1 MLRASLLAAV
11 CLGLLTLAPA
21 AEAAKPVRGAAPR
34 NLHGFLLRA
43 DEPIDNSFTRTPSF
57 AWNPVPGAI
66 RYQFQLATS
75 SSFRESGLVY
85 STSALT
91 SPVAAP
97 TVMLPWITGNPHA
110 LFARVRGITA
120 SATTPWSNA
129 FGFDMEPGSAPKPLP
144 SEPGLLRW
152 SPIEGADGYQVWF
165 VDINNPTPKMET
177 VFTNVLD
184 EREFYTFHRTAS
196 WTSAVR
202 WRIRALRTDRTDD
215 NMQSRQNG
223 LPAVG
228 YGPWS
233 PVYSSANPPYVGGPI
248 KLGHTVSDV
257 VSTGDA
263 ASPAHRLMPA
273 FTFSGDQAVNG
284 TSAELFRVYVFT
296 DRQCLN
302 RVFASAVFGGPAY
315 APRPFGPLSLPA
327 VPTSLPAA
335 RASYLNDGSEPNSY
349 TFDGLKVQSSELVPA
364 ATPTTAVPADSDSSS
379 SSTASPAAGPQQIQI
394 GSGILGAPVDLWDT
408 DWPGSGY
415 YWTVIPVEAVSPG
428 ALKTST
434 AAATAIGGTTVTV
447 TSAVGF
453 SSGDTVLLGNA
464 TNQEPLTVVTVSG
477 NSLSLAV
484 PLKAGHGAGEPITRT
499 GGNLRY
505 QDLELAQD
513 VCASPYNRV
522 ARFGKNSEPALTA
535 AGELFASGLSPKGLL
550 TSGTNSQAF
559 YGSPLVAWT
568 PALGATVYEVQWSKK
583 RYPFKPEPNP
593 ENQNALGTLV
603 LGTSTVLPLKAGTWY
618 YRVRG
623 FNYGLPTGA
632 QQMSWSDPAK
642 IVVAKPKFRLV
653 GGGK

>member
-11 CLGLLTLAPA
+11 CLGLITLAPA
-21 AEAAKPVRGAAPR
+21 AEAATPVRGAAPKS
-34 NLHGFLLRA
+34 LHGFLLRA
-43 DEPIDNSFTRTPSF
+43 DEPVDNSFTRTPSF

-85 STSALT
+85 STSGLS
-91 SPVAAP
+91 SPVVAP

-120 SATTPWSNA
+120 SATTPWSDA
-129 FGFDMEPGSAPKPLP
+129 FGFDMSPGPAPKPLP

-177 VFTNVLD
+177 VYTNVLD
-184 EREFYTFHRTAS
+184 EREFYTFHRTSS
-196 WTSAVR
+196 WTTTVR

-215 NMQSRQNG
+215 NKQSRQNG

-233 PVYSSANPPYVGGPI
+233 PVYSSTNPPYVGGPI

-273 FTFSGDQAVNG
+273 FTFSGDQASDG

-302 RVFASAVFGGPAY
+302 RVYASAVFGGPAY
-315 APRPFGPLSLPA
+315 APRPFGPLALPA
-327 VPTSLPAA
+327 VPTALPSA
-335 RASYLNDGSEPNSY
+335 RASYLSDGSEPDSY
-349 TFDGLKVQSSELVPA
+349 TFDGLKVQSTELKLA
-364 ATPTTAVPADSDSSS
+364 ATPTTAVPADSDSNPNSNV
-379 SSTASPAAGPQQIQI
+379 APAAGPQQIQV

-434 AAATAIGGTTVTV
+434 AAVAAIGGTSVTV
-447 TSAVGF
+447 SSAVGF
-453 SSGDTVLLGNA
+453 SSGDSVLLGNT
-464 TNQEPLTVVTVSG
+464 TNQETVTVVTVSG
-477 NSLSLAV
+477 NTLSLAA
-484 PLKAGHGAGEPITRT
+484 PLKSAHGAGEPIIRT

-513 VCASPYNRV
+513 VCAAPYNRV

-568 PALGATVYEVQWSKK
+568 PALGASVYEVQWSKK

-593 ENQNALGTLV
+593 QNQNALGTLT
-603 LGTSTVLPLKAGTWY
+603 LGTSTVLPLKPGAWY

-623 FNYGLPTGA
+623 FNYALPTGA

-642 IVVAKPKFRLV
+642 IVVAKPKFRV
-653 GGGK
+653 IGPGK